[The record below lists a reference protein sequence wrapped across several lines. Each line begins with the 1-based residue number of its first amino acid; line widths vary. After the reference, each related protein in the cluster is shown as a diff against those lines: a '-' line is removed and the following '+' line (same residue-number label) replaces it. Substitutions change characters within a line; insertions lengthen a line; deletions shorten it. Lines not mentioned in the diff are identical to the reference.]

1 MNDEIVRATR
11 EKMIKSVAF
20 TRDEMSH
27 IRTGKASPTLLDV
40 IKVDYYGNHVPL
52 KQIAT
57 VTAPEPRLLSIQP
70 FDKSSLHAIEKA
82 IMTSDLGLNP
92 QNDGRIIRLPIPM
105 LTAERREELVKVVRK
120 FAEEGRIS
128 IRNLRRDANEHIKKA
143 EKSRE
148 VSEDEGK
155 LMLERIQKDT
165 DQYIT
170 EIDHLLK
177 IREAEIREE

>member
-1 MNDEIVRATR
+1 LIADIVKTTR
-11 EKMIKSVAF
+11 EKMVKSVAF

-57 VTAPEPRLLSIQP
+57 ITAPEPRLLSIQP

-82 IMTSDLGLNP
+82 IMASDLGLNP

-105 LTAERREELVKVVRK
+105 LTADRREELVKVVRK

-128 IRNLRRDANEHIKKA
+128 IRNLRRDANDHIKRVEKA
-143 EKSRE
+143 HEI
-148 VSEDEGK
+148 SEDDGK
-155 LMLERIQKDT
+155 MALELVQKDT
-165 DQYIT
+165 DHYIT

-177 IREAEIREE
+177 VREADIREE

>member
-1 MNDEIVRATR
+1 MNDDIVKATR
-11 EKMIKSVAF
+11 EKMTKSVAF

-148 VSEDEGK
+148 FSEDEGK
-155 LMLERIQKDT
+155 IMLEKIQKDT

-170 EIDHLLK
+170 DIDHLLK

>member
-1 MNDEIVRATR
+1 MV
-11 EKMIKSVAF
+11 KSVAF

-57 VTAPEPRLLSIQP
+57 ITAPEPRLLSIQP

-82 IMTSDLGLNP
+82 IMASDLGLNP

-105 LTAERREELVKVVRK
+105 LTADRREELVKVVRK

-128 IRNLRRDANEHIKKA
+128 IRNLRRDANDHIKRVEKA
-143 EKSRE
+143 HEI
-148 VSEDEGK
+148 SEDDGK
-155 LMLERIQKDT
+155 MALELVQKDT
-165 DQYIT
+165 DHYIT

-177 IREAEIREE
+177 VREADIREE